1 MNSKATSNA
10 PNAMSRYLFP
20 LSVTPDLNIKYLYE
34 WSVKRYMERETE
46 SENTPG
52 ASISLSLPPS
62 DPDLFKY
69 KATSDV
75 LLFLTNHRFSDF
87 SLRELATQI
96 GHSHQSVGRAVNVL
110 SSNELVIESSD
121 SNRRLVQINRQ
132 RLSIPDD
139 PILRIPQSEY
149 HQPVKVA
156 VTELRENISDVV
168 GIILYGSVA
177 RGDADRRSDIDL
189 WVLTRSGRAE
199 SQREANAI
207 ARDLEETAF
216 DGDRYA
222 YDIDVEAVQAI
233 PTYTDDIRAI
243 IVSGIPMYKTSD
255 FETVENLLLEEAA
268 DE

>member
-1 MNSKATSNA
+1 MN
-10 PNAMSRYLFP
+10 
-20 LSVTPDLNIKYLYE
+20 
-34 WSVKRYMERETE
+34 RETE
-46 SENTPG
+46 SSDSPG
-52 ASISLSLPPS
+52 AAISLSIPLL
-62 DPDLFKY
+62 DPELFKH
-69 KATSDV
+69 KATGDV

-96 GHSHQSVGRAVNVL
+96 GHSHQSVRRAVNVL
-110 SSNELVIESSD
+110 SSNDLVTESPE
-121 SNRRLVQINRQ
+121 SN
-132 RLSIPDD
+132 PDD

-149 HQPVKVA
+149 HQPVKTA
-156 VTELRENISDVV
+156 VTKLRENISDVV

-177 RGDADRRSDIDL
+177 RGEADRRSDIDL

-207 ARDLEETAF
+207 RSELEEMEF

-233 PTYTDDIRAI
+233 PAYTDDIREI
-243 IVSGIPMYKTSD
+243 IVSGIPVYETSD
-255 FETVENLLLEEAA
+255 FETVENLLLEEGAT